1 MAALDLVNLSGL
13 LPKVVQGVDFTNGV
27 EVADTPAQDAA

>member
-1 MAALDLVNLSGL
+1 MATPDLVDPSGL